1 MRRTGV
7 IAAGICGAL
16 FLVYCIYF
24 DRKRRNDPSFKE
36 RLQQRKR
43 KQKEAT
49 VDNGVSNLPK
59 QKDTEAMQTFF
70 LDEIQ
75 LGEEALSQG
84 DYEVAVNHLSNATVI
99 CGQPQQLLQV
109 LQQTIPPPIFQM
121 LLVKLATAI

>member
-1 MRRTGV
+1 MRRIGA
-7 IAAGICGAL
+7 IAAGICGLL
-16 FLVYCIYF
+16 FLAYCIYF
-24 DRKRRNDPSFKE
+24 DRKLRNVPSFKE

-43 KQKEAT
+43 KQEEAT
-49 VDNGVSNLPK
+49 VDNRVSNLPN
-59 QKDTEAMQTFF
+59 QKDTEAMQAFF

-84 DYEVAVNHLSNATVI
+84 DYDVAVNHLSNTTAN

-109 LQQTIPPPIFQM
+109 LQLTIPPPIFQM